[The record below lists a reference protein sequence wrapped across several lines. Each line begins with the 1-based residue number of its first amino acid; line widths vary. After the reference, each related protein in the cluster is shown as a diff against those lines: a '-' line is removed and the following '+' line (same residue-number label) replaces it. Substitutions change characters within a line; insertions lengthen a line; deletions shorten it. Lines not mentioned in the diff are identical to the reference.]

1 MPKPSQFMV
10 ASVLPVR
17 SSRRARLR
25 PIAMVRSTP
34 IL

>member
-1 MPKPSQFMV
+1 MPKPSQFMFT
-10 ASVLPVR
+10 SVLPVR

-25 PIAMVRSTP
+25 PIAMVRTTA